1 MTKYPNPTLLEE
13 ISTEICYK
21 GSTTEPSIVLNIS
34 QTPNSSSSIVDTS
47 IVLDKVESGQFV
59 LWMFTKCHNI
69 EWENTEFGLICS
81 TIRFKFWTRPVFCAN
96 PTKRHLI
103 LLEVDSIDAITDKL
117 LWRDTSEWRNLFKS
131 DKSTSISDQQSKKG
145 VTWHELLSF
154 CRYCFIQWLDWT
166 KCFAKY

>member
-1 MTKYPNPTLLEE
+1 MTKYPNPTCLED

-21 GSTTEPSIVLNIS
+21 GSTTELSIVLNMS
-34 QTPNSSSSIVDTS
+34 ETPNSSSSIVDTS

-117 LWRDTSEWRNLFKS
+117 LWSGVSGGICLKVINLLRS
-131 DKSTSISDQQSKKG
+131 AISRAKKVQRG
-145 VTWHELLSF
+145 TSF
-154 CRYCFIQWLDWT
+154 CHFVEIVLCSGLTEPKR
-166 KCFAKY
+166 FAKY

>member
-1 MTKYPNPTLLEE
+1 MTKYPNPTFLEE

-21 GSTTEPSIVLNIS
+21 GSTTELSIVLNMS

-117 LWRDTSEWRNLFKS
+117 LWRDTGGGICLKVINLLRSAISRAKKVWRG
-131 DKSTSISDQQSKKG
+131 T
-145 VTWHELLSF
+145 SF
-154 CRYCFIQWLDWT
+154 CHFVDIVLCSGLTEPKR
-166 KCFAKY
+166 FAKYY